1 METWIALV
9 IVCEAILIVA
19 CVFGFLHEDKI
30 IRIEHAFVKAV
41 VWTLWEKVTHREVEF
56 DG

>member
-1 METWIALV
+1 METWIAVV

-19 CVFGFLHEDKI
+19 CVLGFLHEDKI
-30 IRIEHAFVKAV
+30 IRLEHAFVKSV
-41 VWTLWEKVTHREVEF
+41 VWTLWEKITHREVEF